1 MTVISERLEALQLGL
16 QEAVQRQNQAS
27 QVAAQERERAVAI
40 NGAIVELQAL
50 EPPEE
55 NDEEPTVSEAVP
67 VE

>member
-55 NDEEPTVSEAVP
+55 SDEEPTVSEAVP